1 MEYCY
6 SRMNTM
12 GHRPVQKESIGHRR
26 VQVGHTLVQQGASPV
41 EALVG
46 PWILAEKVYQIRPSN
61 LQVLRVPF
69 CNRGFL
75 QSKNKISFNLVS
87 IRQYARFQIL
97 SMTVHM
103 SPARDATAPKV
114 RLAPEGSPS
123 CHLAIGNI
131 MRSSRNPSVLSLSA
145 VTSLFN
151 LYSLT

>member
-1 MEYCY
+1 M
-6 SRMNTM
+6 M

-41 EALVG
+41 GRRQVQQGEELVG
-46 PWILAEKVYQIRPSN
+46 SWILAEMVCQIRPSN

-75 QSKNKISFNLVS
+75 QSKNKILFNLVS

>member
-1 MEYCY
+1 
-6 SRMNTM
+6 
-12 GHRPVQKESIGHRR
+12 
-26 VQVGHTLVQQGASPV
+26 
-41 EALVG
+41 
-46 PWILAEKVYQIRPSN
+46 
-61 LQVLRVPF
+61 
-69 CNRGFL
+69 
-75 QSKNKISFNLVS
+75 
-87 IRQYARFQIL
+87 
-97 SMTVHM
+97 MTVHM